1 MISARKPAGGLQWE
15 TIRPGML
22 FVAALLLTV
31 LPVLL
36 TGQPMRDVAARYA
49 PMARAF
55 AEGDWAFAFHPRIP
69 PLFPLFA
76 GVLASFGLEPF
87 GAAKLVASLCFA
99 LTVFPLYALLKLVF
113 SRRTAAIGCC
123 FYLFCPYLLRL
134 AGEGLRE
141 NAKMFALIW
150 AVWAVVAIWRSRR
163 GILPYLALGTA
174 CAWMIL
180 VRDDSV
186 LFAGC
191 FLTAA
196 LCFEIA
202 GRLRP
207 WRSIAAGGLM
217 LLLIAPYLCYNW
229 RVIGYPV
236 PGIRF
241 AILWEKVFPPR
252 PASATA
258 PVGGSSGSVNKSVPA
273 ARPDPAA
280 SAAVFAQVEEPQE
293 KEPFSEFLTSVGKG
307 IYLPFALPAL
317 WMVFLRL
324 RRRRW
329 SSSETV
335 LFCCYLGHTVL
346 LIAEILV
353 FDRKLYVSR
362 RYLLPAAPLAFGWT
376 ALAAEE
382 LYRLAGRRLSERN
395 RLRLLRIGAGVLAVA
410 LYLDALGPQ
419 IKGYTSRK
427 HRARRLAVECW
438 APRIREDYRGPE
450 RFSGT
455 RPDPLRYRS
464 FRRPLVA
471 CDELPALGYL
481 SGGEGI
487 WGRPEALR
495 RAGVVADY
503 LVCEAE
509 EVDAASVRGYELWEV
524 RDFSGVSYALY
535 RRGGGR
541 Q

>member
-241 AILWEKVFPPR
+241 AILWERFFR
-252 PASATA
+252 
-258 PVGGSSGSVNKSVPA
+258 
-273 ARPDPAA
+273 RD
-280 SAAVFAQVEEPQE
+280 
-293 KEPFSEFLTSVGKG
+293 
-307 IYLPFALPAL
+307 
-317 WMVFLRL
+317 RHL
-324 RRRRW
+324 RR
-329 SSSETV
+329 
-335 LFCCYLGHTVL
+335 
-346 LIAEILV
+346 
-353 FDRKLYVSR
+353 
-362 RYLLPAAPLAFGWT
+362 
-376 ALAAEE
+376 
-382 LYRLAGRRLSERN
+382 
-395 RLRLLRIGAGVLAVA
+395 
-410 LYLDALGPQ
+410 
-419 IKGYTSRK
+419 
-427 HRARRLAVECW
+427 HR
-438 APRIREDYRGPE
+438 
-450 RFSGT
+450 SG
-455 RPDPLRYRS
+455 
-464 FRRPLVA
+464 
-471 CDELPALGYL
+471 
-481 SGGEGI
+481 
-487 WGRPEALR
+487 ALR
-495 RAGVVADY
+495 VP
-503 LVCEAE
+503 
-509 EVDAASVRGYELWEV
+509 
-524 RDFSGVSYALY
+524 
-535 RRGGGR
+535 
-541 Q
+541 